1 MEEAG
6 YPGGIDPA
14 TGEALR
20 LTFDSSDT
28 TTAGMIQVKF
38 YTEAWKQLGI
48 DMRIEATNYNQF
60 LEKLRNG
67 AHQVFQSGWVADYPD
82 PENFLFLLWSEMGQS
97 KHGGP
102 NATNFS
108 NASFDAL
115 FVSTKTRDNGP
126 QRMGE
131 IREITRILEHER
143 PWIELFH
150 REDYSLYHGWV
161 RNVKPMGISAPT
173 YQYRDLDPVER
184 ARHRRAWNEPIVW
197 PAYAMI
203 LALVLLVVPGIRT
216 YLKERQ

>member
-1 MEEAG
+1 MVEAG

-14 TGEALR
+14 TGEALL

-28 TTAGMIQVKF
+28 TTAGLIRVKF
-38 YTEAWKQLGI
+38 YIEAWKRLGI
-48 DMRIEATNYNQF
+48 DMQIEATNYNQF

-82 PENFLFLLWSEMGQS
+82 SENFLFLLWSEMGQS
-97 KHGGP
+97 LHGGP

-108 NASFDAL
+108 NADFDRL
-115 FVSTKTRDNGP
+115 FLSMKTRENGP
-126 QRMGE
+126 QRMSE
-131 IREITRILEHER
+131 IREIRTILERER

-173 YQYRDLDPVER
+173 YQYRDIDSEER
-184 ARHRRAWNEPIVW
+184 AKRRLEWNVPIVW
-197 PAYAMI
+197 PAYVLGI
-203 LALVLLVVPGIRT
+203 ALVLLIIPGIRT